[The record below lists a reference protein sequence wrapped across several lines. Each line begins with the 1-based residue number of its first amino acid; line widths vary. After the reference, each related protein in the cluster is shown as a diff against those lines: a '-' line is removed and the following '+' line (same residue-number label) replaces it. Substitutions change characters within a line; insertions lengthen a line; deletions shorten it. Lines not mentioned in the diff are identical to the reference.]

1 MRTIID
7 DCKTRP
13 VNSKYKIFVLDECF
27 VPETEILT
35 DKGYKQFK
43 DLDHTEKIAQYND
56 DGSIEFVT
64 PVRYINQEYKGY
76 LECWQPRPGHI
87 VKMTPNH
94 QQPLIYNKS
103 GKIKSKSIC
112 DIKFAQSNSLILAG
126 KGIGQKD
133 SLSDIDRLAIICQA
147 DGSIQYERE
156 TYNRWLVSFKKDRK
170 INRFLEII
178 NRSGIEYTEIN
189 TSRVDYKRYTFS
201 MPKTVTKKLNTH
213 FNLDFS
219 YNGARE

>member
-64 PVRYINQEYKGY
+64 PVRYINQEYNLHQFLYTNNIY
-76 LECWQPRPGHI
+76 LYD
-87 VKMTPNH
+87 
-94 QQPLIYNKS
+94 YNK
-103 GKIKSKSIC
+103 IKNLPN
-112 DIKFAQSNSLILAG
+112 FHN
-126 KGIGQKD
+126 
-133 SLSDIDRLAIICQA
+133 
-147 DGSIQYERE
+147 
-156 TYNRWLVSFKKDRK
+156 
-170 INRFLEII
+170 
-178 NRSGIEYTEIN
+178 
-189 TSRVDYKRYTFS
+189 
-201 MPKTVTKKLNTH
+201 KLNA
-213 FNLDFS
+213 NQ
-219 YNGARE
+219 